1 MGSFN
6 TIDIGATGAQ
16 LGSTWLDV
24 LAHNM
29 ANLNTVRSGD
39 EDPFRARLVVAQERL
54 TGNRGNGVDVVQIT
68 EVQGDPPMVF
78 QPDHPLANEDG
89 YVMLPVVD
97 LAAQMSDLILA
108 TRAYQANLSVI
119 KSGREAY
126 ESALK
131 IGRQ

>member
-1 MGSFN
+1 
-6 TIDIGATGAQ
+6 
-16 LGSTWLDV
+16 
-24 LAHNM
+24 
-29 ANLNTVRSGD
+29 
-39 EDPFRARLVVAQERL
+39 
-54 TGNRGNGVDVVQIT
+54 
-68 EVQGDPPMVF
+68 
-78 QPDHPLANEDG
+78 
-89 YVMLPVVD
+89 MLPVVD